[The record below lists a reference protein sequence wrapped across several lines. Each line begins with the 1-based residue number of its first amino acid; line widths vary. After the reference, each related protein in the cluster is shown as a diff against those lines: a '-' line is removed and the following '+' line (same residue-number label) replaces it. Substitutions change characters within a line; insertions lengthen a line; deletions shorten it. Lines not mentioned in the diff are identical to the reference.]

1 MVSEVVVYREEG
13 ESKDKSKMQSCK
25 SEGNRQLSRYRR
37 MYNLNQMVVILC
49 LSKDETTS
57 QNNGKREEVEVV
69 EISEKLSLRG
79 SSWEFGRRREQR
91 INKRMKNRAK
101 EE

>member
-1 MVSEVVVYREEG
+1 
-13 ESKDKSKMQSCK
+13 
-25 SEGNRQLSRYRR
+25 